1 MANVAFL
8 GLGKMGRGMAARLLG
23 AGHRVRVFNRTRARA
38 AELERAGAVVAAS
51 PAEAC
56 AGADAVFGMTAD
68 DRSSRALW
76 LDANGA
82 LTASL
87 APGALALECSTLSYD
102 WVLELSA
109 AARARSLRY
118 IDAPVT
124 GLPEAAAAGALTLL
138 VGAGE
143 EDLAIA
149 RPLLAPLAERVLHFG
164 AVGAGTAYKLMIN
177 LVGAIQIGSAAEG
190 MALAERAGLSLAT
203 VVEAIAL
210 GQAASPQVVRNT
222 RRMATGDHDQNVVFT
237 PALRLKDVEYALAL
251 GRRLGQDTPFG
262 DVAADLL
269 RRLCAQGDAH
279 VNESKIVDLLR
290 AGPPRSRA

>member
-8 GLGKMGRGMAARLLG
+8 GLGKMGKGMAARLLG

-56 AGADAVFGMTAD
+56 AGADAVFAMTAD

-76 LDANGA
+76 VEADGA
-82 LTASL
+82 LTGAL
-87 APGALALECSTLSYD
+87 APGALAIECSTLSYD

-109 AARARSLRY
+109 AARARGLRY

-138 VGAGE
+138 VGAAE
-143 EDLAIA
+143 EDLGVA
-149 RPLLAPLAERVLHFG
+149 RPWLAPLAERLLHFG
-164 AVGAGTAYKLMIN
+164 PVGAGTAYKLMIN
-177 LVGAIQIGSAAEG
+177 LVGAIQIASAAEG
-190 MALAERAGLSLAT
+190 MALAERAGLPLVT
-203 VVEAIAL
+203 VVDAIAL

-222 RRMATGDHDQNVVFT
+222 RRMAAGDHDQNVVFT

-251 GRRLGQDTPFG
+251 GRRLGQTTPFG
-262 DVAADLL
+262 DVAADLF

-279 VNESKIVDLLR
+279 ANESKIFELLR
-290 AGPPRSRA
+290 AAERARA